1 MDEPLAADSTLVRLL
16 AGVGHDVMFE
26 GFRLTEGTIAVG
38 AVVRLDAAVNDFDVP
53 AHVANVGEHLSTHV
67 TGELLFP
74 GVIIHVDRQL
84 MTSSFLQT
92 AQGTHVVSDAL
103 MSHHVLF
110 QFVSS
115 WKLLIANL
123 ALERH
128 VP

>member
-1 MDEPLAADSTLVRLL
+1 MRFL
-16 AGVGHDVMFE
+16 AGVGHDVMLE

-53 AHVANVGEHLSTHV
+53 AHVANVREHLSTHV

-84 MTSSFLQT
+84 MASSFLQT

-110 QFVSS
+110 QLVSS